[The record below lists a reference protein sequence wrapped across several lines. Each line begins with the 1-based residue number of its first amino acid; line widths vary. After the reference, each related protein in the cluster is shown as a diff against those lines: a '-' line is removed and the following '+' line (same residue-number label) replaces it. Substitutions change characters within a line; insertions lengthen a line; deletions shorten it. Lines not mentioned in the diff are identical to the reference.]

1 MISCFFC
8 NVAKIELK
16 IKDVLRTDDP
26 LIKRVV
32 ICPPII
38 EYFTVNDR
46 KLHNIIQPADLTKA
60 LKQHE
65 NLRSVISES
74 GREVIRIPEL
84 PGHPNSVFTRDTSFV
99 TPEGFVKLRMGLDSR
114 RGEEDWM
121 AQQLE
126 SLGIKR
132 AGSIS
137 GNGTVEG
144 GDVILAGTV
153 AFVGLSKRT
162 NEEGVN
168 QISAILNAM
177 NFEVRSI
184 TVPEPFLH
192 LGGAMSLLSP
202 DDVLCCKRIFPINFF
217 DGFNRI
223 EVPGDNFVTGNVISL
238 GNYKVIAEKTNT
250 TAIDILKQKGYRIHS
265 LDLS

>member
-1 MISCFFC
+1 MF
-8 NVAKIELK
+8 K
-16 IKDVLRTDDP
+16 TDDL

-38 EYFTVNDR
+38 EYFSVSDR
-46 KLHNIIQPADLTKA
+46 KLHNIIQSADLNKA

-65 NLRSVISES
+65 NLRSAISES
-74 GREVIRIPEL
+74 GCEVIRIHEL
-84 PGHPNSVFTRDTSFV
+84 TGHPNSVFTRDTSLV
-99 TPEGFVKLRMGLDSR
+99 TPEGYIKLKMGLESR

-137 GNGTVEG
+137 GYGTVEG
-144 GDVILAGTV
+144 GDVILTDSI

-162 NEEGVN
+162 NAEGVN
-168 QISAILNAM
+168 QVSTILKSM
-177 NFEVRSI
+177 SFEVRSVA
-184 TVPEPFLH
+184 VPEPFLH
-192 LGGAMSLLSP
+192 LGGAMSILSP
-202 DDVLCCKRIFPINFF
+202 DDVLYCQGIFPEKFF

-223 EVPGDNFVTGNVISL
+223 EVPGNNFVTGNVISL
-238 GNYKVIAEKTNT
+238 GNHEVIAEKTNT
-250 TAIDILKQKGYRIHS
+250 IAIDILNQKGYLIHS
-265 LDLS
+265 LDLSEFIKGTGGPSCLILPV